1 MYLGLYVNGAKHSDI
16 CVKYLYSFSP
26 ALIPCWVPE
35 MGLCRLL
42 EMQTEKSS
50 SGSKLQ
56 TWGETIDILTTSVGV
71 TEMPLFNPV
80 KFFNTGWPGRGI
92 YHYIWNEYRISK
104 IKRMLV
110 FIGTLSLSLSSSLSL
125 SLRYES
131 STLIHYKELSSTIIQ
146 MWVSQSVSQWG
157 IGNTCPDLHFLQY
170 IKAWMSFTDPVSSI
184 TNCYRLIVSYTDPV
198 HSFIIS

>member
-1 MYLGLYVNGAKHSDI
+1 MTFITYMYLGLYVNGAKHSDI

-56 TWGETIDILTTSVGV
+56 TWGETIDILTTSVSV

-80 KFFNTGWPGRGI
+80 KFFNTG
-92 YHYIWNEYRISK
+92 
-104 IKRMLV
+104 
-110 FIGTLSLSLSSSLSL
+110 
-125 SLRYES
+125 
-131 STLIHYKELSSTIIQ
+131 
-146 MWVSQSVSQWG
+146 
-157 IGNTCPDLHFLQY
+157 
-170 IKAWMSFTDPVSSI
+170 
-184 TNCYRLIVSYTDPV
+184 
-198 HSFIIS
+198 